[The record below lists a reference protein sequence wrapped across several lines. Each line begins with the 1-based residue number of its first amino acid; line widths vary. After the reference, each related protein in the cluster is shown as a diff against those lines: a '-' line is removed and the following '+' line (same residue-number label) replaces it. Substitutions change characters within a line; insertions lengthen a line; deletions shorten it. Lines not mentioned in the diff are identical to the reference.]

1 MNNKYKLQIVIIS
14 IALMGG
20 CKKNEQPLT
29 TGDETINS
37 SATNKQQQA
46 LNSSIKQND
55 SIEKQLISK
64 SINNN
69 GDKISY
75 KADKLVK
82 GTVVYNHATNEKGV
96 VTGTVYITLKDDKM
110 PLKLKNTYDLKRVT
124 KHTYRFI
131 VDKSIDLELTTSDL
145 KQFTSIE
152 SVEIAVN
159 YSPIEEQF

>member
-1 MNNKYKLQIVIIS
+1 MNNKHKLQIVIIS

-29 TGDETINS
+29 TGDDTINS
-37 SATNKQQQA
+37 SAINKQQT
-46 LNSSIKQND
+46 LNSSIKQSD
-55 SIEKQLISK
+55 SVEKQLVSK

-110 PLKLKNTYDLKRVT
+110 PLELKNTYDLKRIT

-145 KQFTSIE
+145 KQFTSTE

>member
-1 MNNKYKLQIVIIS
+1 MNNKHKLQIVIIS

-37 SATNKQQQA
+37 SAINKQQT

-55 SIEKQLISK
+55 SVKKQLVSK

-110 PLKLKNTYDLKRVT
+110 PLELKNTYDLKRIT

-145 KQFTSIE
+145 KQFTSTE